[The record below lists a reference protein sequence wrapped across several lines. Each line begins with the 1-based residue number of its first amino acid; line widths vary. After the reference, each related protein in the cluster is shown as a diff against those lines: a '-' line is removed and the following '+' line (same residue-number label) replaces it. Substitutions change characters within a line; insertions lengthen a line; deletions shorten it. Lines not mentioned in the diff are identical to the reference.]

1 MSPKAHVLMGFSL
14 AVQYVFV
21 SLDKYMGVSSFT
33 ALEILCHVSVLP
45 LCVLPPA
52 VPSDPL
58 CNFVFSKIPVIR
70 LVQNICF
77 LDQLLFT

>member
-1 MSPKAHVLMGFSL
+1 MGFSL
-14 AVQYVFV
+14 AVQYIFV

-33 ALEILCHVSVLP
+33 ALEVLCRVSVLP
-45 LCVLPPA
+45 LCVLTPA

-58 CNFVFSKIPVIR
+58 CNFVFSKRLVIG